1 MAAIG
6 RHGPRACSQP
16 RCPQMSKQPPPHNS
30 ELPNPVPQQPSAN
43 LSQDDLADQ
52 VRHQRR
58 EPIQRNL
65 SALAKQFGID
75 PQAPDVCARLAT
87 AMTPTRPKRT
97 TGRKP
102 TWLAGL
108 GAALRKDLQN
118 TKAQFHCSDNEAAR
132 RLSKDKSTLWC
143 KYPPQ
148 TLTARYRDECR
159 RRRDALRGSIAVLVM
174 CQELVIQNTDRD

>member
-1 MAAIG
+1 MVALG
-6 RHGPRACSQP
+6 RHGPCACCQP
-16 RCPQMSKQPPPHNS
+16 RCPQMSKQPPPRPG
-30 ELPNPVPQQPSAN
+30 ELPDPVPQQPSAN
-43 LSQDDLADQ
+43 LSQDNLADQ
-52 VRHQRR
+52 VRHQKR
-58 EPIQRNL
+58 EAVQRNL

-75 PQAPDVCARLAT
+75 PEAPDVCERLAM

-118 TKAQFHCSDNEAAR
+118 TKAQFDCSDNEATR
-132 RLSKDKSTLWC
+132 RLSKDKSTPWC

-148 TLTARYRDECR
+148 TLAARYRDECR
-159 RRRDALRGSIAVLVM
+159 RRRHAFRDSIAVSLM
-174 CQELVIQNTDRD
+174 CQEPVIQNTDRD